1 MAEKIQLKLVT
12 PSRVLLDEE
21 VDEVT
26 APGTLG
32 DFGVLP
38 NPISLLAT
46 LEIGGVSYKRGQEC

>member
-32 DFGVLP
+32 EFGVLP
-38 NPISLLAT
+38 NHISLLAT
-46 LEIGGVSYKRGQEC
+46 LEIG